1 MNDSKSKKRVVI
13 ASAVFL
19 ILTGIAAAW
28 FLRSDP
34 VDEVRQLRNQLFS
47 EDGKKLS
54 PEERKEGF
62 QKVGTAMKS
71 LTPQQ
76 RKELFAERQKK
87 MSEDLDR
94 FFKLSPEEQ
103 TAELDKRID
112 RMLSA
117 RKAWENGGKGVPGFG
132 GPGGKGFGGP
142 GGRFGGEPG
151 ASAPGGNGSNNGPS
165 GVGLGGPG
173 SWSKKSPQEREQARQ
188 TALDYTTP
196 QFQAQMADFR
206 SLMNLRM
213 QQRGISFGG
222 RGPPP

>member
-1 MNDSKSKKRVVI
+1 MNDSKSKKRIVLGAV
-13 ASAVFL
+13 VFL
-19 ILTGIAAAW
+19 LLAGIAAAW
-28 FLRSDP
+28 FFRSDP
-34 VDEVRQLRNQLFS
+34 VDDVRQLRNQLFS
-47 EDGKKLS
+47 EEGKKLP

-62 QKVGTAMKS
+62 QKLATAMKN

-112 RMLSA
+112 RMLAA
-117 RKAWENGGKGVPGFG
+117 RKAWENGGKGGPGFG

-142 GGRFGGEPG
+142 GGRFGGAPG
-151 ASAPGGNGSNNGPS
+151 ASADGNGGNNGPA
-165 GVGLGGPG
+165 GGGPGGPG
-173 SWSKKSPQEREQARQ
+173 SWSKKSPQEREQFRQ
-188 TALDYTTP
+188 SALDFTTP

-206 SLMNLRM
+206 SQMNLRM

-222 RGPPP
+222 RGPR

>member
-1 MNDSKSKKRVVI
+1 MNDSKSKKRIVLGAV
-13 ASAVFL
+13 VFL
-19 ILTGIAAAW
+19 LLAGIAAAW
-28 FLRSDP
+28 FFRSDP
-34 VDEVRQLRNQLFS
+34 VDDVRQLRNQLFS
-47 EDGKKLS
+47 EEGKKLP

-62 QKVGTAMKS
+62 QKLATAMKN

-112 RMLSA
+112 RMLAA
-117 RKAWENGGKGVPGFG
+117 RKAWENGGKGGPGFG
-132 GPGGKGFGGP
+132 GP
-142 GGRFGGEPG
+142 
-151 ASAPGGNGSNNGPS
+151 
-165 GVGLGGPG
+165 GGPG
-173 SWSKKSPQEREQARQ
+173 SWSKKSPQEREQFRQ
-188 TALDYTTP
+188 SALDFTTP

-206 SLMNLRM
+206 SQMNLRM

-222 RGPPP
+222 RGPR